1 MVMDLKN
8 GRMVLNIKEIGL
20 MIKQMVMESFI
31 MLMVTFM
38 KENGNLIRLMVME
51 YTRMQME
58 QNTMENGKMTSNMVE
73 GLNLG
78 QMEQYMKENIM
89 KVKRTGKENCNLL
102 MDLFMKETLNLMRF
116 VALAFIHGVM
126 AKSTRVNGLII
137 KCMVKAICGGL
148 MVKNTSETL

>member
-20 MIKQMVMESFI
+20 MIKQMVMESCI

-137 KCMVKAICGGL
+137 KCMVKVICGGL